1 MGKYKERLIE
11 REKMIA
17 EGKYPELIL
26 KKTDPIKW
34 EVLYSRLSSLVQNA
48 RETARRISASPV
60 VREMGECIFA
70 LFTPEGDSVCFSTGL
85 FLHVPNMGSTAKW
98 MLMNDYE
105 ETVGIREGDHFLN
118 NDPYI
123 AGVHAPDQ
131 TTVTPIFYKGEL
143 IGWAGALNHVPEVG
157 AIEAGGTTALS
168 QTRFD
173 EGLFM
178 PCIKI
183 AENDEFKRDL
193 EILVERNTRTA
204 VWWLLDSRAR
214 SAGINMIREGVKRLI
229 DDYGYDYYRQA
240 SYEYIEDTRQACIKR
255 VKDVL
260 FPGKYYSSFFVDV
273 PNEELPV
280 RHKENF
286 LLRVPVETTITPQ
299 GEVMF
304 DFTGASPAGP
314 FPHNSALR
322 GTLGCVINQLIQNVF
337 YDIKYNQGS
346 IQAYNSVVP
355 YSVLNPPEFVY
366 PTAEWLCAVLASGGV
381 VDCISRAYY
390 EMGYREEVWS
400 GIPTVCVMHL
410 GGKDQYGRPVS
421 MSLFQPAFSGMP
433 ASGVF
438 DGLDISYAF
447 FNPET
452 DITDAEMWEKIM
464 PLVYLG
470 RRILRDSGGFG
481 KYRGG
486 NSLEELLMV
495 DSVPS
500 IELSSVAMSN
510 KVFTHHGTMGGYP
523 AAASYRYCIENTNMK
538 ELIDKRLPL
547 PHDEGED
554 SANPVWNKLGV
565 KGDQHLT
572 VGSIGE
578 RPFKKYDLFHMISTP
593 AGGYGDPIERDPWLV
608 KKDIELDLA
617 TLKTA
622 EKVYCVSID
631 PHTLE
636 VDLKKTEAL
645 RQRRRED
652 RKRRG
657 IPAREYLRAERERI
671 MRGGL
676 PTVVRKCFAGCFKSS
691 ERFRKEFINFWGLT
705 EDFQL
710 ME

>member
-85 FLHVPNMGSTAKW
+85 FLHVPNLGSTAKW

-131 TTVTPIFYKGEL
+131 TTVTPIFYEGEL

-255 VKDVL
+255 LQDML
-260 FPGKYYSSFFVDV
+260 FPGKYHSAFFVDV

-286 LLRVPVETTITPQ
+286 LLRVPIETTITPQ
-299 GEVMF
+299 GGLTF

-314 FPHNSALR
+314 FPHNTSLR

-346 IQAYNSVVP
+346 IQAYNCIVP
-355 YSVLNPPEFVY
+355 YSVINPPEFVY
-366 PTAEWLCAVLASGGV
+366 PTAEWLCGVLASGGV

-421 MSLFQPAFSGMP
+421 LSLFQPAFSGMP

-438 DGLDISYAF
+438 DGLDISYSF

-486 NSLEELLMV
+486 NSLEELFMV

-500 IELSSVAMSN
+500 IELSISR
-510 KVFTHHGTMGGYP
+510 H
-523 AAASYRYCIENTNMK
+523 
-538 ELIDKRLPL
+538 
-547 PHDEGED
+547 
-554 SANPVWNKLGV
+554 V
-565 KGDQHLT
+565 K
-572 VGSIGE
+572 
-578 RPFKKYDLFHMISTP
+578 
-593 AGGYGDPIERDPWLV
+593 
-608 KKDIELDLA
+608 
-617 TLKTA
+617 
-622 EKVYCVSID
+622 
-631 PHTLE
+631 
-636 VDLKKTEAL
+636 
-645 RQRRRED
+645 
-652 RKRRG
+652 
-657 IPAREYLRAERERI
+657 
-671 MRGGL
+671 
-676 PTVVRKCFAGCFKSS
+676 
-691 ERFRKEFINFWGLT
+691 
-705 EDFQL
+705 
-710 ME
+710 